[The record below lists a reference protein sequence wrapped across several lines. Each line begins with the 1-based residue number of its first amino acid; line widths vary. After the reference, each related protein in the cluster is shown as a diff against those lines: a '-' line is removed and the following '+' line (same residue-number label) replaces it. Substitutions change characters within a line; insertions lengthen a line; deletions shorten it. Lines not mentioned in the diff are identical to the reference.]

1 MPRINIKAMPRA
13 ELILYGVGALAGLY
27 VIWQVTQTAKK
38 AAAAVGDGVAY
49 VGHTAN
55 TLLTGTVGGLG
66 SFVGLPTPGQ
76 TIDDPY
82 QVRWIIDHQ
91 GHLEA
96 SKWGTAL
103 AFMAAEGM
111 APGSGRA
118 PSGWTAG
125 SVPADQTMSN
135 TGTATVTDP
144 ETRSFNTGRAYDPF
158 DPGNYSTG
166 SIFDIK

>member
-1 MPRINIKAMPRA
+1 MTKVDPK
-13 ELILYGVGALAGLY
+13 LVLYGAVGVGLLY
-27 VIWQVTQTAKK
+27 VIWRAVGAAGK
-38 AAAAVGDGVAY
+38 AAGAVADGVVSAAK
-49 VGHTAN
+49 TAN
-55 TLLTGTVGGLG
+55 TATAGAVSGIG
-66 SFVGLPTPGQ
+66 SAFGLPTTDQ
-76 TIDDPY
+76 TISDPE
-82 QVRWIIDHQ
+82 QVRWIIDNV
-91 GHLEA
+91 GHMEA

-125 SVPADQTMSN
+125 SVPADQTISN

-144 ETRSFNTGRAYDPF
+144 DSRSFNTGRAYDPF

-166 SIFDIK
+166 SIFDLK